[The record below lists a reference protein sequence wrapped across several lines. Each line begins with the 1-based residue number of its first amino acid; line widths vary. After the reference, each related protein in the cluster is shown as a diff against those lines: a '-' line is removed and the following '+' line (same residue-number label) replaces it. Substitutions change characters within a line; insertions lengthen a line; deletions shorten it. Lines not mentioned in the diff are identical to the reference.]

1 MVDRGSFLSGVRSL
15 VVKVGTWV
23 LTSPEGGI
31 DQEVVEKLAEDISSL
46 VKEGRKVVL
55 VSSGAIAAGM
65 RRLGLGARPR
75 EISKLQAVA
84 AVGQSLLMNAY
95 EGAFRR
101 HGVPVGQVLLTSE
114 DILNNRVRY
123 LNLRATFQS
132 LFSLGVLPVVNEND
146 SVATEE
152 IRMGDN
158 DVLAAHVT
166 NLVDADLLVLLT
178 DTEGLYTSD
187 PRKDRGAEVIK
198 LVEKVTPEIEAL
210 AGDPGGPLGS
220 GGMRTKVE
228 AAKMVTTSGKMALI
242 AHGKEHGLRDVLSG
256 REVGTLFLPQGEG
269 ISGRKRWIA
278 FNLEMKGK
286 LFVDPGAEEAI
297 VRRGK
302 SLLPSGITHVEGE
315 FGMGDMVG
323 IVGPSGEVARGL
335 VNYSADEV
343 RRIRGR
349 RSSEIEDLLGYKY
362 SDEVVHR
369 DNMVVMFQGG

>member
-1 MVDRGSFLSGVRSL
+1 MVDRKALLRNVDSL
-15 VVKVGTWV
+15 VVKVGTRV
-23 LTSPEGGI
+23 LTAPEGGV
-31 DQEVVEKLAEDISSL
+31 DEEVVEGLAEDISAL
-46 VKEGRKVVL
+46 MDQGRRVTL

-75 EISKLQAVA
+75 AISQLQAVA

-95 EGAFRR
+95 ERAFRR

-158 DVLAAHVT
+158 DILAAHVA
-166 NLVDADLLVLLT
+166 NLVDADLLVVLT
-178 DTEGLYTSD
+178 DTDGLYAGD
-187 PRKDRGAEVIK
+187 PKKNRNARAIRV
-198 LVEKVTPEIEAL
+198 VERVTPEIEAL
-210 AGDPGGPLGS
+210 AGAPGSPLGS

-228 AAKMVTTSGKMALI
+228 AAKIVTASGEMALI
-242 AHGKEHGLRDVLSG
+242 AHGKEHRLKDILAGEEL
-256 REVGTLFLPQGEG
+256 GTLFLPQADRM
-269 ISGRKRWIA
+269 SSRKRWIA
-278 FNLEMKGK
+278 FNLEMRGK
-286 LFVDPGAEEAI
+286 LYIDSGAEDAI
-297 VRRGK
+297 IRRGK
-302 SLLPSGITHVEGE
+302 SLLPSGVTDVEGE
-315 FGMGDMVG
+315 FAMGDMVG

-335 VNYSADEV
+335 ANYSAEEV
-343 RRIRGR
+343 RRIKGR

-369 DNMVVMFQGG
+369 DNMVVMFQGS